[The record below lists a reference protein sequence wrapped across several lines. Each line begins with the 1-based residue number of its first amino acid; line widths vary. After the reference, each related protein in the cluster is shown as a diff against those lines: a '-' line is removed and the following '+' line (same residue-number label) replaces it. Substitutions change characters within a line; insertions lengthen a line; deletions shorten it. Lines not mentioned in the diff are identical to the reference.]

1 MKQLLYVDLFCGAGG
16 TSTGVNSARL
26 NGQSG
31 DFDIPVYETDTPI
44 MLKIKEFMI
53 IYRIIDIKMR
63 MLKTSELKLIMGFP
77 ADYILV
83 GTQADQKKFIGNA
96 VEVTIAR
103 KWCEALCASIKL
115 LTAKTAS

>member
-77 ADYILV
+77 ADYILI

-115 LTAKTAS
+115 LTAKTA